1 MKITKPPLKTVG
13 FLNVSIHREVL
24 TATRDFLSAVIIEF
38 IHYRVIRNDKKPVW
52 LKIDWILDAL
62 PYISRAGL
70 AKKLDK
76 LVEDGHIIKKAG
88 EGRHYHK
95 CWYRLSP
102 EMREYCSGK
111 SLADS
116 SKVYYNLE
124 IAKVNL
130 ESAVVYATIVSLLKV
145 EELPLQKVRGLK
157 KKIGADHGRTDNGL
171 LLDYTKLAEGSGLS
185 IGKIRKA
192 VRWLIENKKIEAKS
206 VFGNKR
212 IVSLPADTLVQPG
225 DLKSYFADELPTES
239 YPHGN
244 PGEDEPTESHEQ

>member
-1 MKITKPPLKTVG
+1 MKAAKPPLKSVG

-24 TATRDFLSAVIIEF
+24 TATQDFLSAVIIGY
-38 IHYRVIRNDKKPVW
+38 IHYRVIKNDRKPVW
-52 LKIDWILDAL
+52 LKVDWILDAL

-95 CWYRLSP
+95 CWYSLSP

-116 SKVYYNLE
+116 AKVYYNEE
-124 IAKVNL
+124 IAKDNL
-130 ESAVVYATIVSLLKV
+130 EAAVVCATIVNLLKV
-145 EELPLQKVRGLK
+145 EEVPLVKVRGLK
-157 KKIGADHGRTDNGL
+157 KKVGMDHGRTDNAL
-171 LLDYTKLAEGSGLS
+171 LLDYTKLAEGSGLT

-192 VRWLIENKKIEAKS
+192 VRWLIEKKKIQAKS

-212 IVSLPADTLVQPG
+212 VVSLPADTLVQPV
-225 DLKSYFADELPTES
+225 DLRGYSADELPTES

-244 PGEDEPTESHEQ
+244 PGEDEPTECYEQ

>member
-1 MKITKPPLKTVG
+1 MKITKPPVKSVG
-13 FLNVSIHREVL
+13 VLNVSIHREVL
-24 TATRDFLSAVIIEF
+24 TATQDFLSAVIIEY
-38 IHYRVIRNDKKPVW
+38 IHYRVIKNDRKPVW
-52 LKIDWILDAL
+52 LKVDWILDAL

-76 LVEDGHIIKKAG
+76 LVKDGHIIKKAG

-95 CWYRLSP
+95 CWYSLSP

-116 SKVYYNLE
+116 SKVYYNPE
-124 IAKVNL
+124 IAKENV
-130 ESAVVYATIVSLLKV
+130 EAAVVYATIISLLKV
-145 EELPLQKVRGLK
+145 EDLPMWKVRGLK
-157 KKIGADHGRTDNGL
+157 EQVGASYGRTENGL
-171 LLDYTKLAEGSGLS
+171 LLDYTKLAEGTGLS

-212 IVSLPADTLVQPG
+212 IVGLPADTLVQPG